1 MRRPLGDNRMES
13 FMKKKNFIYFALIF
27 GFFVGLSILLYPVVS
42 SRWNAYR
49 AKKLISTYSGT
60 VTEESDPDA
69 YEEAMEYA
77 RIYNEELVQE
87 SVPDA
92 FSVRDGVVDEVYES
106 KLNLDGDG
114 LMGSIEIPQIGE
126 TLPIYHY
133 STDESLQKGVGHL
146 LGSSLPVGGES
157 THAVLSA
164 HRGLPSAKLFTDLP
178 LLVEGDQFYIHI
190 LGKTLAYE
198 VDGTET
204 VEPTEVQSL
213 AIVKGEDRVTL
224 VTCTPYG
231 VNTQRFLVHAHRVE
245 YVVETY
251 EETQRQGSR
260 TDSYQ
265 LMMQLV
271 CVLIGL
277 VLAFIVVLIIMLFER
292 RKSLAEGKFSL
303 NLRHRKHDRE

>member
-1 MRRPLGDNRMES
+1 
-13 FMKKKNFIYFALIF
+13 MKKNNFKYIWFVL
-27 GFFVGLSILLYPVVS
+27 GFFIGLSILLYPVIS

-49 AKKLISTYSGT
+49 AKQLISTYGGT
-60 VTEESDPDA
+60 VTEDSDPEA
-69 YEEAMEYA
+69 YQEAMDYA
-77 RIYNEELVQE
+77 ERYNDELVQE

-92 FSVRDGVVDEVYES
+92 FSVRDGVTDAEYES

-133 STDESLQKGVGHL
+133 TTDESLQKGVGHL

-190 LGKTLAYE
+190 LGNTLAYE

-204 VEPTEVQSL
+204 VEPTEVKSL
-213 AIVKGEDRVTL
+213 AIVNGEDRVTL

-245 YVVETY
+245 YVPEVY
-251 EETQRQGSR
+251 EEVQQQGSR
-260 TDSYQ
+260 TDSHQ
-265 LMMQLV
+265 LFMQV
-271 CVLIGL
+271 FCVLIGL
-277 VLAFIVVLIIMLFER
+277 FLAFVVVVIIMQIDKRKAAAGKR
-292 RKSLAEGKFSL
+292 RSSHTGRDKHGK
-303 NLRHRKHDRE
+303 KK